1 MSPLINSHKT
11 FNFSFADNESKK
23 GNIYNE
29 GKAKKIITV
38 AKLRKNDGNIKVLKI
53 CL

>member
-29 GKAKKIITV
+29 GKENNNDSKAKKE
-38 AKLRKNDGNIKVLKI
+38 
-53 CL
+53 